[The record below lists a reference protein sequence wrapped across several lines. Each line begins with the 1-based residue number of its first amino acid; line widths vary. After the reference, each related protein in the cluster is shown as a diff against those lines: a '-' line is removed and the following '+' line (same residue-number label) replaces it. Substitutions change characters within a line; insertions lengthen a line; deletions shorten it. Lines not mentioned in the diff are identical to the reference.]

1 MTAHFITAA
10 CFRQTGYSGNHP
22 LAIPRVGTVE
32 RLCQALGWFG
42 PGDAPL
48 ECLPASRA
56 EIERFHMPE
65 YLDAIQRSE
74 AARGAS
80 AEDRARYQIGTLEN
94 PVFEGL
100 WHRAAVS
107 VGGAMLAARLAHQ
120 GAVAFHPGGGT
131 QHGLRARA
139 SGFCF
144 LNDPVFA
151 ILTLLDLGRRRV
163 LYVDFDA
170 HHGDGVEAAFLHD
183 PRVMTLSL
191 HEVGRWPF
199 TGGAEDQGPRRCNLP
214 LPPCLN
220 DSEFDRILVQAVLPV
235 ARDFAPDAVVV
246 TVGADAL
253 QGDPLSSLAITNS
266 RLWAAVETVCAL
278 APARVV
284 LGGGGYNPWTLGR
297 AWAGLWARLSG
308 QEIPAQLP
316 KAARAVLASLDCD
329 LVEEEDRA
337 PAWFATLADPPN
349 PGPIRPETE
358 ALIAATRKRLAAQD
372 VAFPQNGRARQR
384 PEQKRTHA

>member
-1 MTAHFITAA
+1 MTTHFITAA

-32 RLCQALGWFG
+32 RLCAALGWFG
-42 PGDAPL
+42 PGHAPL

-56 EIERFHMPE
+56 EIARFHAPD
-65 YLDAIQRSE
+65 YIDAICRAE
-74 AARGAS
+74 AAGGAS

-107 VGGAMLAARLAHQ
+107 VGGAILAARLAHR
-120 GAVAFHPGGGT
+120 GAVAFHPGGGAH
-131 QHGLRARA
+131 HGLRERA

-144 LNDPVFA
+144 FNDPVFA
-151 ILTLLDLGRRRV
+151 VQTLLDLGRARV
-163 LYVDFDA
+163 LYVDLDA
-170 HHGDGVEAAFLHD
+170 HHGDGVEIAFAQE

-191 HEVGRWPF
+191 HETGRWPF
-199 TGGAEDQGPRRCNLP
+199 TGRIDDQAPGICNLP
-214 LPPCLN
+214 LPPRLN
-220 DSEFDRILVQAVLPV
+220 DSEFDAVIARAALPIGR
-235 ARDFAPDAVVV
+235 AFAPDAVVV

-253 QGDPLSSLAITNS
+253 KGDPLSSLAVSNT
-266 RLWAAVETVCAL
+266 RLWAATEAFCAL

-308 QEIPAQLP
+308 QAIPARLP
-316 KAARAVLASLDCD
+316 AEAQAVLTSLDCD
-329 LVEEEDRA
+329 LVEEEDRD
-337 PAWFATLADPPN
+337 PDWFVTIADPET
-349 PGPIRPETE
+349 PGPVRREVE
-358 ALIAATRKRLAAQD
+358 ALIAAAGWAPRS
-372 VAFPQNGRARQR
+372 GRMTEWA
-384 PEQKRTHA
+384 TG

>member
-32 RLCQALGWFG
+32 RLCAALDWFG
-42 PGDAPL
+42 PRHSPL

-56 EIERFHMPE
+56 EIARFHTPD
-65 YLDAIQRSE
+65 YLDAIRRAE
-74 AARGAS
+74 AQAGAS
-80 AEDRARYQIGTLEN
+80 AEDRARYHIGTLEN
-94 PVFEGL
+94 PVFKGL

-107 VGGAMLAARLAHQ
+107 VGGAILAARLAHQ

-131 QHGLRARA
+131 HHGLRDRA

-151 ILTLLDLGRRRV
+151 ILTLLDLGRTRV
-163 LYVDFDA
+163 LYVDLDA
-170 HHGDGVEAAFLHD
+170 HHGDGVEIAFAED

-191 HEVGRWPF
+191 HETGRWPF
-199 TGGAEDQGPRRCNLP
+199 TGRIGDQGPGRCNLP
-214 LPPCLN
+214 LPPRLN
-220 DSEFDRILVQAVLPV
+220 DCEFEAVIHRAALPV
-235 ARDFAPDAVVV
+235 AREFAPDAVVI

-253 QGDPLSSLAITNS
+253 KGDPLSSLAVTNS
-266 RLWAAVETVCAL
+266 RLWAATEAFCAL

-297 AWAGLWARLSG
+297 AWAGLWARLSD
-308 QEIPAQLP
+308 QAIPTGLP
-316 KAARAVLASLDCD
+316 REARAVLASLDCD
-329 LVEEEDRA
+329 LVEEEDRD
-337 PAWFATLADPPN
+337 PDWFRTLVDPEN
-349 PGPIRPETE
+349 PGPVRRETE
-358 ALIAATRKRLAAQD
+358 ALIAAVTGETA
-372 VAFPQNGRARQR
+372 GR
-384 PEQKRTHA
+384 RTAWATG

>member
-32 RLCQALGWFG
+32 RLCEALGWFG
-42 PGDAPL
+42 RGHAPL

-56 EIERFHMPE
+56 EIARFHQPD

-74 AARGAS
+74 AAGHAS
-80 AEDRARYQIGTLEN
+80 SEDRARYHIGTLEN

-131 QHGLRARA
+131 HHGLRGRA

-151 ILTLLDLGRRRV
+151 ILTLLDLGRSRV

-170 HHGDGVEAAFLHD
+170 HHGDGVELAFAKD

-191 HEVGRWPF
+191 HEAGRWPF
-199 TGGAEDQGPRRCNLP
+199 TGGAEDQGETLRNLP
-214 LPPCLN
+214 LPPRLN
-220 DSEFDRILVQAVLPV
+220 DTEFDCVLEKAVLPA

-253 QGDPLSSLAITNS
+253 LGDPLSSLAITNT
-266 RLWAAVETVCAL
+266 RLWAATDAVCAL
-278 APARVV
+278 ASARVV

-308 QEIPAQLP
+308 QDIPAQLP
-316 KAARAVLASLDCD
+316 KAARSVLESLDCD
-329 LVEEEDRA
+329 LVEPEDRA
-337 PAWFATLADPPN
+337 AVWFERIADPEN
-349 PGPIRPETE
+349 PGPIRPEVE
-358 ALIAATRKRLAAQD
+358 ALVAATCGFSATIGRRLPC
-372 VAFPQNGRARQR
+372 VTG
-384 PEQKRTHA
+384 

>member
-10 CFRQTGYSGNHP
+10 CFRQTGYFGNHP

-32 RLCQALGWFG
+32 RLCDALGWFG
-42 PGDAPL
+42 PGHPAL

-56 EIERFHMPE
+56 EIGRFHAPD
-65 YLDAIQRSE
+65 YLEAIRRAE
-74 AARGAS
+74 AAGVVS

-107 VGGAMLAARLAHQ
+107 VGGAVLAARLAHE

-131 QHGLRARA
+131 HHGLRDRA

-151 ILTLLDLGRRRV
+151 ILTLLDLGRSRV
-163 LYVDFDA
+163 LYVDLDA
-170 HHGDGVEAAFLHD
+170 HHGDGVEIAFAEE
-183 PRVMTLSL
+183 PRVLTLSL
-191 HEVGRWPF
+191 HETGRWPF
-199 TGGAEDQGPRRCNLP
+199 TGRIDDQAPAVRNLP
-214 LPPCLN
+214 LPPRLN
-220 DSEFDRILVQAVLPV
+220 DSEFEAVIARAALPI
-235 ARDFAPDAVVV
+235 ARDFAPDAVVI
-246 TVGADAL
+246 TVGADSL
-253 QGDPLSSLAITNS
+253 KGDPLSSLAVTNTH
-266 RLWAAVETVCAL
+266 LWAAVEAFCAL

-308 QEIPAQLP
+308 QPIPTRLPEAAQ
-316 KAARAVLASLDCD
+316 AVLASLDCD
-329 LVEEEDRA
+329 LVEEDDRD
-337 PAWFATLADPPN
+337 PDWFLTLADAEN
-349 PGPIRPETE
+349 PGPVRRETE
-358 ALIAATRKRLAAQD
+358 ALIAATAGWAPKAGPKSG
-372 VAFPQNGRARQR
+372 PQAGRMEWA
-384 PEQKRTHA
+384 TG